1 VRVGTRRPL
10 PAVAAALLVV
20 GVAAIAVTIP
30 QGTAWADCPPDPVNP
45 LTGLCATVTVTIP
58 ADPPPADPADPNP
71 PAAPTCPGAPGG
83 ECQQGNA
90 WWSSVGMCYAYP
102 LDPQPPVGSAIW
114 ESVAAAATNGTLMAC
129 NGSGDIFY
137 VPGGQNPIPDAR
149 TIALNAV
156 KRVPFV
162 TADVHTAPAPPDY
175 TYVHLENWLW
185 VPEGQW
191 RTVEARAAVGGTAVT
206 VTAEPSKIEW
216 AMGDG
221 YTKVC
226 RNAGRA
232 WVKGMTDAA
241 KTSCGY
247 AYDTISVRTK
257 SGKYD
262 PDGRFGVTA
271 QFFYEVRWSCTGV
284 CSASGG
290 ALGEYP
296 GPLSPVTEVQV
307 RQRQTVVTQ

>member
-1 VRVGTRRPL
+1 MRVATRGIL
-10 PAVAAALLVV
+10 TAFAAALVV
-20 GVAAIAVTIP
+20 AGLAMIAVMSQP
-30 QGTAWADCPPDPVNP
+30 GSAWAECPPDPVNP

-58 ADPPPADPADPNP
+58 ADPPPADSNP
-71 PAAPTCPGAPGG
+71 PAATCPGAPGG
-83 ECQQGNA
+83 ECQLGDA
-90 WWSSVGMCYAYP
+90 WWSPVGQCYATAM
-102 LDPQPPVGSAIW
+102 DTPPAVGSPAWEAIAG
-114 ESVAAAATNGTLMAC
+114 EATDGTLMVC
-129 NGSGDIFY
+129 VDSGEVFY
-137 VPGGQNPIPDAR
+137 VPQGQNPIPDAR

-162 TADVHTAPAPPDY
+162 TADVHTAPSAGQY

-206 VTAEPSKIEW
+206 VTAEPSKLEW

-221 YTKVC
+221 NTKVC

-247 AYDTISVRTK
+247 AYDTASVRD
-257 SGKYD
+257 SAGNYD

-284 CSASGG
+284 CSAPGG

-296 GPLSPVTEVQV
+296 GPLSPVTELEV

>member
-1 VRVGTRRPL
+1 MRLARAL
-10 PAVAAALLVV
+10 VAAFVLMPIGMLVIV
-20 GVAAIAVTIP
+20 ITATS
-30 QGTAWADCPPDPVNP
+30 AWACTPAEAEVGLCSDVDVVITVPSNPDPVSDSTP
-45 LTGLCATVTVTIP
+45 GP
-58 ADPPPADPADPNP
+58 G
-71 PAAPTCPGAPGG
+71 APSCPGAPDG

-90 WWSSVGMCYAYP
+90 WWSAVGMCYAYP

-114 ESVAAAATNGTLMAC
+114 ESVAAAATDGTLMAC

-137 VPGGQNPIPDAR
+137 VPEGENPIPDAR

-162 TADVHTAPAPPDY
+162 TADVYTAPTSGQH

-191 RTVEARAAVGGTAVT
+191 RIVEARAAVGGTAVT
-206 VTAEPSKIEW
+206 VIAEPSKIEW

-262 PDGRFGVTA
+262 PEGRFGVTA

-284 CSASGG
+284 CSAPGG

-296 GPLSPVTEVQV
+296 GPVSPVTELEV
-307 RQRQTVVTQ
+307 RQRQTVVTR

>member
-1 VRVGTRRPL
+1 MRLATRWLILLLVP
-10 PAVAAALLVV
+10 VAAFVAVV
-20 GVAAIAVTIP
+20 IAPFAWACSPAEEEVGLCSEVDVEIAVTP
-30 QGTAWADCPPDPVNP
+30 A
-45 LTGLCATVTVTIP
+45 
-58 ADPPPADPADPNP
+58 ADPTSSPEPE
-71 PAAPTCPGAPGG
+71 APRCPGAPGG

-90 WWSSVGMCYAYP
+90 WWSSASQCYAYP
-102 LDPQPPVGSAIW
+102 LDPQPAVGSAPWQTI
-114 ESVAAAATNGTLMAC
+114 AGDATEGTLMAC
-129 NGSGDIFY
+129 ADGEIFY
-137 VPGGQNPIPDAR
+137 VPAGLSPIPDAR

-156 KRVPFV
+156 ERVLFV
-162 TADVHTAPAPPDY
+162 TADVYTAPSSGQH

-185 VPEGQW
+185 VPENQW
-191 RTVEARAAVGGTAVT
+191 RTVEAHAAVAGTAVT

-221 YTKVC
+221 NTKVC

-247 AYDTISVRTK
+247 AYDTISVK
-257 SGKYD
+257 NKAGQYD

-284 CSASGG
+284 CSAQGG

-296 GPLSPVTEVQV
+296 GPLSPVTELEV

>member
-1 VRVGTRRPL
+1 MRLARAL
-10 PAVAAALLVV
+10 VATFLLVPI
-20 GVAAIAVTIP
+20 GVLVIAFTA
-30 QGTAWADCPPDPVNP
+30 TSAWACTPAEEEV
-45 LTGLCATVTVTIP
+45 GLCSQVDVVITSTPNAEPVSDSTPGP
-58 ADPPPADPADPNP
+58 APS
-71 PAAPTCPGAPGG
+71 CPGAPNGG
-83 ECQQGNA
+83 CQQGSA
-90 WWSSVGMCYAYP
+90 WWSSAGMCYAYP
-102 LDPQPPVGSAIW
+102 LDPQPAVGSAIW
-114 ESVAAAATNGTLMAC
+114 ESVAGKATDGTLMAC

-137 VPGGQNPIPDAR
+137 VPEGASPIPDAR

-162 TADVHTAPAPPDY
+162 TVDVHTAPSSADH

-216 AMGDG
+216 SMGDG
-221 YTKVC
+221 HTKTC

-247 AYDTISVRTK
+247 AFDTISVK
-257 SGKYD
+257 DSAGNYD

-284 CSASGG
+284 CSAPGG

-296 GPLSPVTEVQV
+296 GPVSPVTELEV

>member
-1 VRVGTRRPL
+1 MRVGTRRPL
-10 PAVAAALLVV
+10 RAVAGSLLLV
-20 GVAAIAVTIP
+20 GVAAIVVMMP

-45 LTGLCATVTVTIP
+45 MTGLCATVTVTIP
-58 ADPPPADPADPNP
+58 ADPPPDGPADPTP
-71 PAAPTCPGAPGG
+71 SAAVTCPGAPGG
-83 ECQQGNA
+83 ECRHGNA
-90 WWSSVGMCYAYP
+90 WWSSAGQCYATAI
-102 LDPQPPVGSAIW
+102 DSPPAPGTEAWQAI
-114 ESVAAAATNGTLMAC
+114 AGDATDGTLMVC
-129 NGSGDIFY
+129 DNGGEVFY
-137 VPGGQNPIPDAR
+137 VPDGENLIPDAR

-162 TADVHTAPAPPDY
+162 TAEVHTAPAPPDY

-232 WVKGMTDAA
+232 WVRGMTDAA

-257 SGKYD
+257 SGSYD

-296 GPLSPVTEVQV
+296 GPLSPVSELEV